1 MSKLL
6 VMVAGE
12 SGQGKSASLMNFRT
26 PESVFYLGTES
37 NKP

>member
-1 MSKLL
+1 MARLL
-6 VMVAGE
+6 LMVAGE

>member
-12 SGQGKSASLMNFRT
+12 SGQGKSASLMKFRN